1 MSRAVGTAPGE
12 SAPGGAVAGAAPNGD
27 RLDDRYGRTVR
38 RRGRSRLG
46 VILLAAAIG
55 VAAIAWAVWS
65 GLGGTTAT
73 TLDLQTTS
81 YRIEA
86 RSVSVTWQVSGDA
99 EALDC
104 VIQAQGSDHGVV
116 GVTTARLR
124 PTGSAVRSGTSVVKV
139 VRPAVTGL
147 ISSCRRA

>member
-1 MSRAVGTAPGE
+1 MSPAVGTAPG
-12 SAPGGAVAGAAPNGD
+12 GAAPRGSAPNGG

-38 RRGRSRLG
+38 RRGRTRLG
-46 VILLAAAIG
+46 LVALAAAIG
-55 VAAIAWAVWS
+55 AAAIAWAVWS
-65 GLGGTTAT
+65 GLGGTAAT

-81 YRIEA
+81 YRIDA

-116 GVTTARLR
+116 GVTTVRLR